1 MTTAVARA
9 ADGLRPVRGTA
20 GRRVLQVVLFLG
32 ALLALGLLFG
42 GEAHATQRLTPELTD
57 AGTAMTSEAEATAD
71 RLVDHAE
78 ESVPPSAEQPEEAAD
93 RQAATPT
100 AGSVTPS
107 NAVPVRDVRREWER
121 EPQRLPS
128 AVVRTVRDDVAR
140 PAEDVVTHSAQDTV
154 HELTRVLG
162 SVAGA
167 LPPLPHLL
175 PSAPPVPSLPGA
187 TDPLPT
193 APADGAADSVHPGVA
208 AQDSGLP
215 AADTSV
221 TGLRATPLGAVV
233 AGDGTD
239 RAAAPEFRRAEGRSP
254 LDPCGGFGRTPAAE
268 THQPRGADQQ
278 AAPVAHGPSFG
289 LTSGAG
295 LPATTAPVRDR
306 SGQILAFPG

>member
-42 GEAHATQRLTPELTD
+42 GEAHATQRLTPEPTE

-78 ESVPPSAEQPEEAAD
+78 ESVPPSAEQPEQAAD

-100 AGSVTPS
+100 AGSVTPP
-107 NAVPVRDVRREWER
+107 NAVPVRDVRRER

-140 PAEDVVTHSAQDTV
+140 PAGDVVTHSAQDTV

-167 LPPLPHLL
+167 LPPLPHLV
-175 PSAPPVPSLPGA
+175 PSAPPAPSLPRA

-208 AQDSGLP
+208 AQDSSVP
-215 AADTSV
+215 AAADASV
-221 TGLRATPLGAVV
+221 TGLRAIPFGAVV

-239 RAAAPEFRRAEGRSP
+239 RAAAPEFRRADGRSP

-295 LPATTAPVRDR
+295 LPATSAPVRDR